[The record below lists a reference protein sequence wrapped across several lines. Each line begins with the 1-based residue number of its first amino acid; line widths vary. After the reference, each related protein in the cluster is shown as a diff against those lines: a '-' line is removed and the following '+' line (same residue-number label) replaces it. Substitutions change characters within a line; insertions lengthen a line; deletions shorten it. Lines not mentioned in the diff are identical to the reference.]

1 MSNTSRSVN
10 YARAKSHWG
19 AIPGTIQIH
28 TVEGLGQS
36 NDPTTAKFK
45 ETIPGGFLRCNGQI
59 LAAKDYPLLAS
70 ILGIGD
76 ECRFAK
82 EDAVLRNPDPETDDQ
97 GTFQLPDLGS
107 KVLVGSRGSGEYRN
121 TVTDTNNQ
129 LPKVGVEATP
139 LSNLGGRISTNY
151 ISSDGQFGLELVS
164 RDGTQTDAD
173 GEAIPQLDFRGSIK
187 YNMPSNSGQ
196 TLLTI
201 DNFQAHAHNTSNKYV
216 LNYVTQHA
224 VDGDGLTGSFSTAFT
239 AVPQAANNLDEVQ
252 ANVFRGSASHGHRI
266 TRPFTYNS
274 NYTYQFPP
282 DGQPKVRSALDGL
295 ESYIDV
301 DTEDLEVLNQV
312 VTPFIL
318 VHYIIKF

>member
-1 MSNTSRSVN
+1 MSKKSRSVN
-10 YARAKSHWG
+10 YARSKAHWG
-19 AIPGTIQIH
+19 AMPGTIQIH
-28 TVEGLGQS
+28 TVEGLGSS
-36 NDPTTAKFK
+36 NDPTTAIFK
-45 ETIPGGFLRCNGQI
+45 EAIPGGFLRCNGQI
-59 LAAKDYPLLAS
+59 LSAKDYPLLAS

-82 EDAVLRNPDPETDDQ
+82 EGAILRNPNAETGDQ

-121 TVTDTNNQ
+121 TVTDANED

-139 LSNLGGRISTNY
+139 ISNLGGRISTNY
-151 ISSDGQFGLELVS
+151 ISSDGQFGMELIS
-164 RDGTQTDAD
+164 RDGTQTDENGD
-173 GEAIPQLDFRGSIK
+173 TIPQLDFRGSIK
-187 YNMPSNSGQ
+187 YTMPSNVGE

-224 VDGDGLTGSFSTAFT
+224 VDGDGLTGNQATAFS
-239 AVPQAANNLDEVQ
+239 AFPQAQNLLDEVQ
-252 ANVFRGSASHGHRI
+252 PNIFRGSTSHSHRI

-274 NYTYQFPP
+274 NYSYQFPP
-282 DGQPKVRSALDGL
+282 DGQSKIKVAIDGL